1 MQTAILRVQINERQH
16 SRRIESI
23 SVQIYLRSEMS
34 QTRKMSK
41 IANEDKS
48 PQQIQIFKNP
58 RDFSTH
64 LPRHLV
70 LQD

>member
-1 MQTAILRVQINERQH
+1 MNDNTLV
-16 SRRIESI
+16 ESNP
-23 SVQIYLRSEMS
+23 SQSKSLRSEMS
-34 QTRKMSK
+34 QTRKMGK
-41 IANEDKS
+41 IVNEDKS
-48 PQQIQIFKNP
+48 QQQIQIFKNP

>member
-1 MQTAILRVQINERQH
+1 MNDYP
-16 SRRIESI
+16 RIEFI

-34 QTRKMSK
+34 QTTKMSK
-41 IANEDKS
+41 TVNEDKS

-64 LPRHLV
+64 LPRNFV